1 MRMNGLRFM
10 AFAGVA
16 MVASSWTLAGCG
28 SSQTNNL
35 APPPRPP
42 DPAQLTLAPIRVARP
57 TWSNPAAN
65 PSAPTTP
72 ATPTGGRGR
81 RPTTMS
87 MSPELAAPVLAGAN
101 EAVRACYKGML
112 ALSPQ
117 AAGSVTTLMRVAPD
131 GSVSDVE
138 PIGNT
143 DPSMLLM
150 MPCVLNA
157 VRARRFPATRS
168 SSLLSYPFVFRSGEV
183 GGPTANLPVDVVR
196 PRPGEIPV
204 PNPEPITVRPWR
216 PTLVPNTNPVR
227 MLTRDMAAEAR
238 PDITS
243 LVDTCYGAALAM
255 VPDMAGQFGLRI
267 AVEPSGNVSRV
278 EVQDQNSLAGP
289 FRECVIV
296 LGRRLQFHSSGGGA
310 VVSVDISLS
319 QTDGPAPSAPVTPLV
334 PGAVVPGGSPA
345 AITGPIA
352 PATIGAPSGG
362 GLMPM
367 TGSAPPPR

>member
-1 MRMNGLRFM
+1 MRVRRSLYI
-10 AFAGVA
+10 V
-16 MVASSWTLAGCG
+16 LAGGLVATAALSLDACS

-42 DPAQLTLAPIRVARP
+42 DPAQLTLQPIRVTRAS
-57 TWSNPAAN
+57 WSATASTPAA
-65 PSAPTTP
+65 PTP
-72 ATPTGGRGR
+72 PPTGRGR
-81 RPTTMS
+81 RATGGPPMS
-87 MSPELAAPVLAGAN
+87 AELAQPILQGAN
-101 EAVRACYKGML
+101 EAVRACYKGLL

-117 AAGSVTTLMRVAPD
+117 AGGSINTLMRVSPD

-143 DPSMLLM
+143 DPSLLLI

-157 VRARRFPATRS
+157 VRTRRFPPTRG
-168 SSLLSYPFVFRSGEV
+168 SSLLSYPFTLRSGEV

-196 PRPGEIPV
+196 PRPGEIAV
-204 PNPEPITVRPWR
+204 PNLEPITVRPWR

-227 MLTRDMAAEAR
+227 TLTRDMAAEAR

-243 LVDTCYGAALAM
+243 LVDTCYSAAMVM
-255 VPDMAGQFGLRI
+255 VPDISGQFGLRI

-289 FRECVIV
+289 LRECVIV

-310 VVSVDISLS
+310 VVSVDIALS
-319 QTDGPAPSAPVTPLV
+319 QSEGAVPGAAPTGPGLPSGALI
-334 PGAVVPGGSPA
+334 PGAVVGTPTA
-345 AITGPIA
+345 
-352 PATIGAPSGG
+352 IGAPTPSPGG

-367 TGSAPPPR
+367 SGTPR